1 MVIFELRI
9 MKKIVLVLAAMLL
22 IASCEKHYYDPV
34 VQIKEYEGM
43 IPQEGEIIMIDYVYA
58 QVETKFTSP
67 TACLTFRYR
76 AFIDDE
82 IYSYA
87 IVVGASYPPLKIVVP
102 CNDTFSERSIR
113 VEISAGKTYDRYPE
127 EWGEWKEVFSATQAC
142 LAPGESQKTADLAD
156 KKIVIS
162 KGDVSIL
169 LDNPENGSI
178 MPLKVLLSKGALTF
192 DVNVYETLIS
202 SIIESDDDRILKN
215 HVPLNHGT
223 EYQNKAVYM
232 NDRGQIIIH
241 NDFTDGDNS
250 PMTLIGTPAK
260 DDVARFQAMFSGDE
274 RQILTLSLQ

>member
-1 MVIFELRI
+1 
-9 MKKIVLVLAAMLL
+9 MKKIILILSAILL
-22 IASCEKHYYDPV
+22 LASCEKHYYDPV
-34 VQIKEYEGM
+34 VQIKEYEGQ
-43 IPQEGEIIMIDYVYA
+43 IPQEGEIIMIDYVYEP
-58 QVETKFTSP
+58 VETKFTAP

-76 AFIDDE
+76 AFIDDD

-113 VEISAGKTYDRYPE
+113 VEISVGKTYDRYPE

-178 MPLKVLLSKGALTF
+178 MPLKVLLSKGSLTF

-202 SIIESDDDRILKN
+202 SIIEVDDDRIMRN
-215 HVPLNHGT
+215 YVPLNHGS
-223 EYQNKAVYM
+223 EYQSKAVYM
-232 NDRGQIIIH
+232 NDGGQLVIL
-241 NDFTDGDNS
+241 NDFTDGDDLLL
-250 PMTLIGTPAK
+250 TLIGVPAK
-260 DDVARFQAMFSGDE
+260 EDVSMFESMFAGDE
-274 RQILTLSLQ
+274 RQMMTLSLR